1 MKKIYESP
9 LNSWNEYGE
18 RVHVYALESDE
29 EYWEVHEVMH
39 EMTHEG
45 KCEYF
50 GVTELTG
57 WAVGP
62 GCMGYTYSF
71 ELSGH
76 HVIMFEHLT
85 MNV

>member
-9 LNSWNEYGE
+9 LNSWNEYAE
-18 RVHVYALESDE
+18 RVTVFALESDE
-29 EYWEVHEVMH
+29 EYFELDAMNHME
-39 EMTHEG
+39 
-45 KCEYF
+45 KLEYF
-50 GVTELTG
+50 GVVESSCY
-57 WAVGP
+57 AVDP